1 MFCGSVQSL
10 ERLVK
15 QQQVRSTDKR
25 PRKGD
30 ELLHAAR
37 EFRGQLICGVAQAEA
52 REPDGRVLAVM
63 RIGQNEPDIF
73 FGGEPRQQPRLLKH
87 EGEPLCRALDSTR
100 VRALQPGDHAQQAR
114 FAAARR
120 THNGDALAGGK
131 TEGHI
136 AQYAE
141 IAVAERDVFEF
152 KHFSRLPISVSAR
165 AFQAGS

>member
-1 MFCGSVQSL
+1 MKNTES
-10 ERLVK
+10 
-15 QQQVRSTDKR
+15 STLSR
-25 PRKGD
+25 
-30 ELLHAAR
+30 
-37 EFRGQLICGVAQAEA
+37 AQAEERA
-52 REPDGRVLAVM
+52 RYLAEFM
-63 RIGQNEPDIF
+63 MPERFDA
-73 FGGEPRQQPRLLKH
+73 
-87 EGEPLCRALDSTR
+87 LCRALDSTR
-100 VRALQPGDHAQQAR
+100 VRALQPSDHAQQAR